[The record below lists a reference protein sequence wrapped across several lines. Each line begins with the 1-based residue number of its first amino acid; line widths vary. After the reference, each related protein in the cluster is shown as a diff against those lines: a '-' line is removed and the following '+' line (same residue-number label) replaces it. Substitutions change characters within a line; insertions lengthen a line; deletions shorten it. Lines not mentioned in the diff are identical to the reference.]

1 MLFSVAVFFFANY
14 LKNDYFCKN
23 IKIAN
28 YVEIP

>member
-1 MLFSVAVFFFANY
+1 MRFSVAVFFANY

-28 YVEIP
+28 HVEIS